1 MKKLSLLL
9 VPFFFLLSCKD
20 DTETPVPEPDP
31 IPEGEISHQLQGKWI
46 NNFVKREYYGD
57 ADTIVYADS
66 VNIQAFFEFKGNKML
81 ISTPDN
87 ATQEAW
93 TYALPDASKP
103 NYITFT
109 RDTRTTDYLIL
120 SISDTAMVW
129 EDEEAWAGYP
139 INVDDKD
146 KKTSKVGKYTWRFSR
161 GE

>member
-1 MKKLSLLL
+1 MKKSLLLL

-20 DTETPVPEPDP
+20 DETPTPAPVLIPD
-31 IPEGEISHQLQGKWI
+31 GEISHQLQGKWI

-66 VNIQAFFEFKGNKML
+66 VNIQAFFEFKGDQML
-81 ISTPDN
+81 ISTPGN
-87 ATQEAW
+87 TTQEAW
-93 TYALPDASKP
+93 TYAMPDESKP

-109 RDTRTTDYLIL
+109 QGSRTTDYLIL

-139 INVDDKD
+139 IHVEDKD

-161 GE
+161 EE